1 MAVYYESSWSILSTI
16 GLVNFFFAWIV
27 IGITRLSWL
36 STIPAIV
43 SAAGAVA
50 NGLCYYAW
58 YMNSG
63 KTKTASAYAVADILW
78 MIQEAGLS
86 FYSYII
92 LKQVLQN
99 KVRRIFLTLF
109 WFFML
114 CICMTRMLLLV
125 YRIKSIFTGEEAF
138 TDVVNGAHVGYFFS
152 LASVE
157 CLSAFFLLQV
167 FVKAKKTSEQLS
179 MRSDFSR
186 YLIRSTELRLACLA
200 LIGISRAITFLF
212 HPPIS
217 GAASISSQID
227 VFLYTLECLFPVVL
241 FIDLLA
247 SKLTFT
253 HGSHNESYHL
263 TQRRTV
269 GRERLPS
276 VDNASF
282 ARPVDLEHQN
292 DAQSKEI
299 TRFTTRNWTS
309 SSSRESRHINTDNGS
324 KTSQVGIV
332 KTITTTVTTSV

>member
-1 MAVYYESSWSILSTI
+1 MAVYYETSWSILSTI

-36 STIPAIV
+36 SAIPAIV

-63 KTKTASAYAVADILW
+63 KPKTATAYAVADILW

-99 KVRRIFLTLF
+99 KVRRIFLILF

-114 CICMTRMLLLV
+114 CICMTRILLLI

-167 FVKAKKTSEQLS
+167 FIKAKKTSEQLS

-253 HGSHNESYHL
+253 HGSQNESYHL

-276 VDNASF
+276 IDNTSF
-282 ARPVDLEHQN
+282 PRVVDLEHQN
-292 DAQSKEI
+292 NAQSKET

-309 SSSRESRHINTDNGS
+309 SSSRESRLINTDNGS
-324 KTSQVGIV
+324 NTSQVGIV
-332 KTITTTVTTSV
+332 KTITTTVITSA

>member
-36 STIPAIV
+36 SAIPAIV

-63 KTKTASAYAVADILW
+63 KPKTATAYAVADILW

-99 KVRRIFLTLF
+99 KVRRIFLILF

-114 CICMTRMLLLV
+114 CICMARMMILI

-138 TDVVNGAHVGYFFS
+138 TSVVNGAHVGYFFS

-167 FVKAKKTSEQLS
+167 FVKAKKMSEQLS
-179 MRSDFSR
+179 LRSNFSR

-200 LIGISRAITFLF
+200 LIGVSRAITFLF

-227 VFLYTLECLFPVVL
+227 LLGAKYLWKQYRPTGLE
-241 FIDLLA
+241 
-247 SKLTFT
+247 
-253 HGSHNESYHL
+253 
-263 TQRRTV
+263 
-269 GRERLPS
+269 
-276 VDNASF
+276 VD
-282 ARPVDLEHQN
+282 
-292 DAQSKEI
+292 I
-299 TRFTTRNWTS
+299 YTRF
-309 SSSRESRHINTDNGS
+309 S
-324 KTSQVGIV
+324 KRVIPPDA
-332 KTITTTVTTSV
+332 KKDCW

>member
-36 STIPAIV
+36 SAIPAIV

-63 KTKTASAYAVADILW
+63 KPRTASAYAVADILW

-92 LKQVLQN
+92 LKQILRN
-99 KVRRIFLTLF
+99 KMRFVFFILF

-114 CICMTRMLLLV
+114 CICMARTLLLI
-125 YRIKSIFTGEEAF
+125 YRIKSIFEGEEAF
-138 TDVVNGAHVGYFFS
+138 TNVVNGAHVGYFIS
-152 LASVE
+152 LACVE

-167 FVKAKKTSEQLS
+167 FIKAKKTSEQVSL
-179 MRSDFSR
+179 RSDFTK
-186 YLIRSTELRLACLA
+186 YLIRSTELRLAFLA
-200 LIGISRAITFLF
+200 LIGVSRAITFLF
-212 HPPIS
+212 QPPIS
-217 GAASISSQID
+217 GATSVSSQID
-227 VFLYTLECLFPVVL
+227 VFLYTLECLFPVIL

-253 HGSHNESYHL
+253 HGSQNESYHL
-263 TQRRTV
+263 TQRRTWDNP
-269 GRERLPS
+269 RLILIGS
-276 VDNASF
+276 DQIIEYGS
-282 ARPVDLEHQN
+282 E
-292 DAQSKEI
+292 
-299 TRFTTRNWTS
+299 TS
-309 SSSRESRHINTDNGS
+309 SCP
-324 KTSQVGIV
+324 QVLEFGV
-332 KTITTTVTTSV
+332 L

>member
-1 MAVYYESSWSILSTI
+1 MAVYYETSWSILSTI

-36 STIPAIV
+36 SAIPAIV

-63 KTKTASAYAVADILW
+63 KPKTATAYAVADILW
-78 MIQEAGLS
+78 MIQEGGLS

-99 KVRRIFLTLF
+99 KARRIFMIL
-109 WFFML
+109 
-114 CICMTRMLLLV
+114 
-125 YRIKSIFTGEEAF
+125 IKSIFTGEEGF
-138 TDVVNGAHVGYFFS
+138 TNVVNGAHVGYFFS

-167 FVKAKKTSEQLS
+167 FVKAKKTSEQLPLS
-179 MRSDFSR
+179 
-186 YLIRSTELRLACLA
+186 
-200 LIGISRAITFLF
+200 
-212 HPPIS
+212 
-217 GAASISSQID
+217 
-227 VFLYTLECLFPVVL
+227 
-241 FIDLLA
+241 IDLLA

-253 HGSHNESYHL
+253 HGSQNESYRL

-276 VDNASF
+276 VDNTSLS
-282 ARPVDLEHQN
+282 RVVDLEHQN
-292 DAQSKEI
+292 NAQSKEI
-299 TRFTTRNWTS
+299 TRFTTRSWMPS
-309 SSSRESRHINTDNGS
+309 SSTEPRHINTDSGS
-324 KTSQVGIV
+324 NTSQVGIV
-332 KTITTTVTTSV
+332 RTITTTVTTSA